1 MIDFEFIK
9 KTLAYKVFKNEK
21 DKNILSHC
29 YIFYSQSL
37 TVLSDLQKYILCAMF
52 CKESEP
58 CLECSDCRRAL
69 QNIHPDI
76 RIYPERVAKINVEQ
90 TSDFLEEIY
99 LKPQEKDF
107 KVFVLNK
114 AEEMSSV
121 VQNKLLK
128 ILEEPPKNTHIF
140 LFCQN
145 KAGLLN
151 TVLSRAKLLEIPNFK
166 KEEILDI
173 LKQKGNNGE
182 ICTAAE
188 FSFGNID
195 RAKEILEDKGFLEVF
210 NFCYDLLLNLNSKNQ
225 IKYTNKFSK
234 FSDNISDIF
243 SILQLIIMDAVYIQ
257 NGAEN
262 LVNQKNQ
269 ISNLEKI
276 SKFYSLKGLIKLI
289 DKINELNF
297 NLKFNCNI
305 TITFDIL
312 SIEILKERDALN
324 RR

>member
-9 KTLAYKVFKNEK
+9 KTLAYKVFKNDL

-37 TVLSDLQKYILCAMF
+37 TVLEGLQKYILCTMF
-52 CKESEP
+52 CKSKKP
-58 CLECSDCRRAL
+58 CLECTDCKRVL

-76 RIYPERVAKINVEQ
+76 KIYPNRALKINVEQ

-99 LKPQEKDF
+99 LKPFEQDF
-107 KVFVLNK
+107 KIFVLNK
-114 AEEMSSV
+114 ADEMSAV

-128 ILEEPPKNTHIF
+128 ILEEPPKNAHIF

-145 KAGLLN
+145 KSGLLN
-151 TVLSRAKLLEIPNFK
+151 TVISRAKLLEVPNLL

-173 LKQKGNNGE
+173 LKQSKKSDSE
-182 ICTAAE
+182 IYTAAN

-195 RAKEILEDKGFLEVF
+195 KAKEILEDKGFLELF
-210 NFCYDLLLNLNSKNQ
+210 NFCFDLLLNVNPKNQ
-225 IKYTNKFSK
+225 IQYTNKFSK

-243 SILQLIIMDAVYIQ
+243 SVLQLIIMDAVYVLNNLQ
-257 NGAEN
+257 N

-276 SKFYSLKGLIKLI
+276 SKLYGLNGLIKLI

-297 NLKFNCNI
+297 NLKFNCNVAI
-305 TITFDIL
+305 IFDIL
-312 SIEILKERDALN
+312 SIEILSVKD
-324 RR
+324 